1 MLAMTRKNLITN
13 VAKLARKKDRNVK
26 NERCCKLASVV
37 QIPTSRIA
45 SEKHNK
51 VQPNFLTVQP

>member
-1 MLAMTRKNLITN
+1 MLAITRQNRMKN

-26 NERCCKLASVV
+26 NEKCCKLALVV
-37 QIPTSRIA
+37 QTPTSKIA

-51 VQPNFLTVQP
+51 VQPNFLTAQP